1 MGLARCS
8 GRPFADRGCRPRPG
22 GRPITAGSEREP
34 VRQSRHD
41 DLIVAIPRLGL
52 VSAASTALLP
62 ELSYLVVRMPEDP
75 RMDCDRVRQL
85 AVVIGNGAKYV
96 SLRGVRPVDESV
108 ESSQTNR
115 FVNHSWPN
123 NSSRCSTVG
132 GEFAPIDRVPF
143 SKGLAMAAGLLELK
157 CARR

>member
-1 MGLARCS
+1 M
-8 GRPFADRGCRPRPG
+8 
-22 GRPITAGSEREP
+22 
-34 VRQSRHD
+34 
-41 DLIVAIPRLGL
+41 AIPRLGL
-52 VSAASTALLP
+52 VSAASTASLP
-62 ELSYLVVRMPEDP
+62 ELSYLVVPMPEDP
-75 RMDCDRVRQL
+75 RMDWDRVRQL